1 MQKIEINIMR
11 YTTSYTN
18 SLNLFW
24 ILFFGFSLP
33 LVLLPELNHRY
44 ILTHTSIYLSVYFI
58 ILLYVA
64 YLFSIHFI
72 YQIEIV
78 DKQVIKSYLLKREK
92 EIVTMNKIKS
102 VIISI
107 PDFRDPPAV
116 RIVYF
121 NSLNEE
127 KRIWFICMDMGDLKK
142 LYQFFVEN
150 ELTIEVVP
158 KEKLNKLMN

>member
-1 MQKIEINIMR
+1 MR

-24 ILFFGFSLP
+24 ILLFGFFLP
-33 LVLLPELNHRY
+33 IILVPELNHRY
-44 ILTHTSIYLSVYFI
+44 TLTHTSIYLSVYFV
-58 ILLYVA
+58 ILLYLA

-72 YQIEIV
+72 YQIEILERH
-78 DKQVIKSYLLKREK
+78 VIKTYLLKREK
-92 EIVTMNKIKS
+92 EIVTMDKIKL
-102 VIISI
+102 VIISV

-142 LYQFFVEN
+142 LYNFFIDN
-150 ELTIEVVP
+150 QLTIEVVP
-158 KEKLNKLMN
+158 KEKLNKLID